1 MDEPPRITA
10 GLFVISKSP
19 IRIAESAGPSSRR
32 CAASPR
38 KHRGTAR
45 IFSDPVEWA
54 TVSAVVGVTNAIS
67 AAVREVTN
75 ATVDGGESAVIQP
88 LELERGADRDI
99 ERPSGSLCASPRASV
114 SQAGCVGA
122 ATAA

>member
-1 MDEPPRITA
+1 
-10 GLFVISKSP
+10 
-19 IRIAESAGPSSRR
+19 
-32 CAASPR
+32 
-38 KHRGTAR
+38 
-45 IFSDPVEWA
+45 VEWA